1 MANLVFNKSGFE
13 RGLSRGLSLFAQDL
27 NSFLRDAIESP
38 LYPWPGF
45 TQRRSGERVG
55 SPRNIVDLG
64 EFRDSQQYSFPS
76 PLTILFEWT
85 AEHSV
90 LVFAGFTTRAGNTYP
105 PRNPVLQVVNTVDLA
120 GALASRLRE
129 VF

>member
-1 MANLVFNKSGFE
+1 MANLVLDRNSFE
-13 RGLSRGLSLFAQDL
+13 RGLSRGLSLFAGDL
-27 NSFLRDAIESP
+27 DRFLRDAIESP

-64 EFRDSQQYSFPS
+64 QFRDSQQYSFPS
-76 PLTILFEWT
+76 PLTILFTWT
-85 AEHSV
+85 APHSV
-90 LVFAGFTTRAGNTYP
+90 LVFEGFTTRSGNVYP

-120 GALASRLRE
+120 VVLAARLRE